1 MSSIATGGGSARQF
15 RTAGRRYVS
24 AKGGASKAAASSAAG
39 RSTTARLGG
48 FLSDVTSRG
57 FVEAARSLGIE
68 GTVGQK
74 ADVVL
79 AAIINA
85 ISPPG
90 TTNDDAVA
98 RRASSETL
106 RELFEKHKVEQAG
119 VEALNAMTPM
129 DVAETIELSVS
140 AYVYQSWLFE
150 LSQKIEEHAVSESQ
164 AVRLERD
171 VKAFVKGLVKLKLDG
186 NKALRIDWKGT
197 QGQTF
202 VREIYE
208 AAYNLLGGRA

>member
-1 MSSIATGGGSARQF
+1 
-15 RTAGRRYVS
+15 
-24 AKGGASKAAASSAAG
+24 
-39 RSTTARLGG
+39 
-48 FLSDVTSRG
+48 
-57 FVEAARSLGIE
+57 
-68 GTVGQK
+68 
-74 ADVVL
+74 
-79 AAIINA
+79 
-85 ISPPG
+85 
-90 TTNDDAVA
+90 
-98 RRASSETL
+98 
-106 RELFEKHKVEQAG
+106 
-119 VEALNAMTPM
+119 M